1 MRALLDRLIN
11 PLHLLIALAALWLLA
26 SSPWL
31 SMYRKL
37 PAPPGAINLSHVL
50 LGTAL
55 LLLGVVYALA
65 CTVGGRWRLYFPWLA
80 GQGGAVWRD
89 LAGMFRGQ
97 RPMSEGGGL
106 FGAIEG
112 LLLLAL
118 LAAATTGVLWW
129 LQGGSADAFA
139 WRDHHVVAARTF
151 AVLLAAHLVAVS
163 LHLLDLVRG

>member
-1 MRALLDRLIN
+1 MRALLDRLIS

-37 PAPPGAINLSHVL
+37 PAPPGAINLSHAL
-50 LGTAL
+50 LGAAL
-55 LLLGVVYALA
+55 LLLGAVYALA
-65 CTVGGRWRLYFPWLA
+65 CTVGGRWRLYWPWLA

-89 LAGMFRGQ
+89 FAGIFRGR

-112 LLLLAL
+112 LLLLAM
-118 LAAATTGVLWW
+118 LAAAVTGALWW
-129 LQGGSADAFA
+129 LQGGGADALA
-139 WRDHHVVAARTF
+139 WRDHHVLAARAF
-151 AVLLAAHLVAVS
+151 AVLLAAHVVAVS
-163 LHLLDLVRG
+163 LHLLDLARD